1 MTISVE
7 MGMDGDLELDHE
19 SDKSDAIHVPLFK
32 SQTDELWME
41 NAGVRDVTCRS
52 GLLLLLE

>member
-1 MTISVE
+1 VTISVE

-32 SQTDELWME
+32 SQTDELVD
-41 NAGVRDVTCRS
+41 GKRRCT
-52 GLLLLLE
+52 